1 MTATGGDSAGGPVD
15 GWAGMTDT
23 FYTELRS
30 IAGAMMSRERSDHTL
45 QPTAIA
51 NEACVRLSARGL
63 PGVPREQQLA
73 IAARV
78 LGQVLIDHARAHNA
92 DKRGGG
98 SVRVRLDD
106 LDGAPPEAQDL
117 GLEFE
122 RVHDAMRGLRALH
135 PRQAEVATLR
145 IMGGLTMAQIG
156 ALLGVSTRTAEGD
169 WAVARAWLRREL
181 GGTTR

>member
-1 MTATGGDSAGGPVD
+1 
-15 GWAGMTDT
+15 MTDT
-23 FYTELRS
+23 FYAELRS
-30 IAGAMMSRERSDHTL
+30 LAGAMMSRERSDHTL

-51 NEACVRLSARGL
+51 NEACVRLSAKGL
-63 PGVPREQQLA
+63 PGIPREQQLA
-73 IAARV
+73 IASRV
-78 LGQVLIDHARAHNA
+78 LGQVLIDHARAHHA

-98 SVRVRLDD
+98 SVRVRIDD
-106 LDGAPPEAQDL
+106 LSEQPTGEQREDPGGV

-156 ALLGVSTRTAEGD
+156 TLLGVSTRTAEGD

-181 GGTTR
+181 GGANR